1 MPFGSCCVVALACRA
16 ASGCERCRPGRDG
29 SPRHRWAGS
38 PLHLSRVTV
47 QGLRA
52 SAEQPLAVDLP
63 GRFCILVGANG
74 GGKTTIAEALYL
86 AHARHFPALTPP
98 SAAALGSGTR
108 IVDIEYRFDLDPAN
122 EGPLG
127 RQIAA
132 QTGRSAPG
140 TVAAAWTRELKRELG
155 RVYARGITSEHED
168 AFRLL
173 YLPAWRNP
181 LDELARREA
190 RILVELLRSEQQN
203 QGGGRNLA
211 GLRTRASKLLQL
223 LAEDGLLMGLE
234 TRIERQLQSLSAG
247 VMRNWPYIRGQ
258 VIDDAYLARVLE
270 LMLAV
275 LEGRENARPLEVS
288 ALGYVN
294 LLHIAVLLAAIPEGK
309 PTTPASSG
317 GAPSGLGAG
326 SEPAPPP
333 AAPVPA
339 QPTPADTLAD
349 VAEPRDDAVD
359 PGELDGATDALLQAR
374 AEAIS
379 EEDSFFPS
387 APLHVTIVIEEPEA
401 HLHPQLQH
409 ALVRHLRRI
418 VQARPELQ
426 IILSS
431 HATDVITSCEPTD
444 IVVLRRG
451 KDGTRAARSISTI
464 PFEQRDD
471 VLRKTR
477 LHLDG
482 SRSAA
487 LFAERVL
494 LVEGVTDAAVVRE
507 LGWGWAGGDVDK
519 QAFIDAL
526 SIVPMGTKV
535 GPWAPRLL
543 ATPGHELCRRVGV
556 LRDSDVDVSDPIPT
570 VAWAANLDLDVL
582 HIEHNH
588 PTLEPAITGG
598 NEAVIA
604 AALTELDL
612 PFTEPPTAE
621 QVGTLF
627 ASARRAKGGRP
638 ASSAGPGS
646 SRKGEFALAVAAGL
660 AEARMTGAVVAH
672 VPEHLK
678 RLFDFLYEDPA
689 PVTSPPGTSA
699 APPDMTAEDGS
710 PDDAGPGPDGGDD
723 QHAGEPD
730 DLDTR

>member
-1 MPFGSCCVVALACRA
+1 M
-16 ASGCERCRPGRDG
+16 
-29 SPRHRWAGS
+29 
-38 PLHLSRVTV
+38 HLSRVTV

-52 SAEQPLAVDLP
+52 SAEQPIVVDLP
-63 GRFCILVGANG
+63 GRFAILVGANG
-74 GGKTTIAEALYL
+74 GGKTTVAEALYL
-86 AHARHFPALTPP
+86 AHARRFPALPPP

-108 IVDIEYRFDLDPAN
+108 IVDIEYRFDSNPVI

-140 TVAAAWTRELKRELG
+140 TVAAAWTREFKRELG
-155 RVYARGITSEHED
+155 RVYARGGITNEHED

-203 QGGGRNLA
+203 QGGGRDLA
-211 GLRTRASKLLQL
+211 GLRARASKLLQL
-223 LAEDGLLMGLE
+223 LAEDGLLKGLE

-247 VMRNWPYIRGQ
+247 VTRNWPYIRGQ

-309 PTTPASSG
+309 PSSQAGAG
-317 GAPSGLGAG
+317 GAPSAPEPDD
-326 SEPAPPP
+326 EPAPPP
-333 AAPVPA
+333 TAPVPA
-339 QPTPADTLAD
+339 QPTQADAPPD
-349 VAEPRDDAVD
+349 VVETGDDAVD
-359 PGELDGATDALLQAR
+359 PRELDEATDALLQAR

-426 IILSS
+426 VILSS

-507 LGWGWAGGDVDK
+507 LGWGWAGSDGDK

-570 VAWAANLDLDVL
+570 VAWAASLDLDVL
-582 HIEHNH
+582 RIEHNH
-588 PTLEPAITGG
+588 PTLEPAITEG
-598 NEAVIA
+598 NEAVIG
-604 AALTELDL
+604 AALAELEL
-612 PFTEPPTAE
+612 PFTEPLTAG
-621 QVGTLF
+621 QVGAIF
-627 ASARRAKGGRP
+627 ASARRAKGVRS

-646 SRKGEFALAVAAGL
+646 SRKGEFALAVAARL
-660 AEARMTGAVVAH
+660 SEARRTGAAVAD

-689 PVTSPPGTSA
+689 PAASPAASSA
-699 APPDMTAEDGS
+699 APPDPAAGDGS
-710 PDDAGPGPDGGDD
+710 LDDAGPRSVGIDEQP
-723 QHAGEPD
+723 AAEPD
-730 DLDTR
+730 DVETE